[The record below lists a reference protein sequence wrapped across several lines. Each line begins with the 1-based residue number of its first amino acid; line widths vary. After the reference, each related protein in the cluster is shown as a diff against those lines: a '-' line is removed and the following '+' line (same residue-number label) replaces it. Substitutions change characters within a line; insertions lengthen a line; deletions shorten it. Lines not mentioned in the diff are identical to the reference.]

1 MHARFVRVPPY
12 GRQSRFRV
20 TSPLQRVS
28 NVRPARFIMY
38 RLERND
44 ARCSDIVLRGRR
56 VTHHQ
61 IPRIYVMKSIYLT
74 PAACA
79 VLLFGCAIANA
90 QTSNPPSDKSSTAP
104 VSNQADT
111 TKGND
116 VVGTTPTD
124 QTSSP
129 PTTGQDKSSG
139 NDMVSSKA
147 DASHSGTKLA
157 SAARPDFNTL
167 DTTKRGTLTADDV
180 KGNKWLSQNFK
191 RCDSDHDGTLSREE
205 YAACK

>member
-20 TSPLQRVS
+20 ASLLQRAS

-61 IPRIYVMKSIYLT
+61 IPRMYIMKSIYLT
-74 PAACA
+74 PVACA

-90 QTSNPPSDKSSTAP
+90 QTSNTPSDKSSTAP

-116 VVGTTPTD
+116 LVGTTPAD

-129 PTTGQDKSSG
+129 QTAGQDKSSG
-139 NDMVSSKA
+139 NDLVSPNGNAKP
-147 DASHSGTKLA
+147 SGTKLA
-157 SAARPDFNTL
+157 SAARPDFKTL

-180 KGNKWLSQNFK
+180 KGDKWLSQNFT